1 MNPFAGFPPPKSGK
15 RRAFYRRLGG
25 LGHTLVVYESPHRLL
40 ASLDDALAELGDRPA
55 AAGRELTKIYEETL
69 RGRLS
74 EIRAR
79 LSLRP
84 ALKGEFTL
92 VIGGAVAEGGA
103 EAGAG

>member
-1 MNPFAGFPPPKSGK
+1 
-15 RRAFYRRLGG
+15 
-25 LGHTLVVYESPHRLL
+25 L

-55 AAGRELTKIYEETL
+55 AAGRELTKLHEEVL

-74 EIRAR
+74 EIRTR
-79 LSLRP
+79 FSLRP

-103 EAGAG
+103 EADAG